1 MGNGGWG
8 EEGGVTSITALTA
21 MFVLS
26 RVDSVTKSKG

>member
-1 MGNGGWG
+1 MGNGGW
-8 EEGGVTSITALTA
+8 GVTSITALTA

>member
-1 MGNGGWG
+1 MGNEGGG
-8 EEGGVTSITALTA
+8 EGGVTSITALTA

>member
-8 EEGGVTSITALTA
+8 GGVTSITALTA

-26 RVDSVTKSKG
+26 GLDSVTKTKG